1 MAAFRRAGILNERK
15 TLKLTLPDTPAMRE
29 VLHYL
34 AELVAPDES
43 EFHHGEGRVLLGG
56 AWAILAT
63 QLEAATKGEG

>member
-1 MAAFRRAGILNERK
+1 MNARK
-15 TLKLTLPDTPAMRE
+15 ELVLTLPDTPAMRE
-29 VLHYL
+29 VLHYI